1 MGDIY
6 YLRHN
11 GEQSKKIKHLLSSG
25 KFAMLNPKFL
35 DGFHW
40 RRWRTLYTPNRVHI
54 IPIPTLALNYLCFMR
69 HLWLNLPCCLHP
81 TILQLS
87 LWIRNNIFRQ
97 SLSLFYL
104 FWFLLTFSALHS
116 YPITSELKHK
126 SCVASGGV
134 YLSLCWHPSKRTAF
148 KLWPTNERRRR
159 RGSRPMRS
167 EERVQSFA
175 TTCCPHLN
183 PCSDFCGKSLVFH
196 GHWCHMQT

>member
-1 MGDIY
+1 MENIV
-6 YLRHN
+6 HT
-11 GEQSKKIKHLLSSG
+11 QSRPYNPNSNPGPELPLSYEASM
-25 KFAMLNPKFL
+25 AQPPFL
-35 DGFHW
+35 PPSDNF
-40 RRWRTLYTPNRVHI
+40 T
-54 IPIPTLALNYLCFMR
+54 TLAMNKKG
-69 HLWLNLPCCLHP
+69 
-81 TILQLS
+81 
-87 LWIRNNIFRQ
+87 NIFRQ

-159 RGSRPMRS
+159 GGSRPMRS